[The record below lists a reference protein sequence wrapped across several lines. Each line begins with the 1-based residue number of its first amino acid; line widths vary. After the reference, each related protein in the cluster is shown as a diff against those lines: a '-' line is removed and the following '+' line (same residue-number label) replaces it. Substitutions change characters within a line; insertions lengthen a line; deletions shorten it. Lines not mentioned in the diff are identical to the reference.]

1 MRHEAGPEAQFQS
14 EPQRR
19 AARACAPIFG
29 PISAITMTTMTT
41 KTSRR
46 AAEVM

>member
-1 MRHEAGPEAQFQS
+1 MRHEAGPEAQFQGD
-14 EPQRR
+14 PLAR
-19 AARACAPIFG
+19 AARACAPLFR
-29 PISAITMTTMTT
+29 PISAMTMTTMTT